1 MAEQLDSQA
10 TAVSPVSVQEFSK
23 KVKEKYPEYKDV
35 DDATLA
41 KKIVEKYP
49 EYKERVSFDQPEPV
63 PTGPQAGTEPVRQES
78 PQPTQPE
85 KPTYMQQQ
93 LRENG
98 MLPKDKLP
106 EGYSPLNDNSKNPV
120 VAKQTIT
127 EKPIFSE
134 EQKQWA
140 NEHPTLNSIFSLPGM
155 GIFKEAYIGT
165 KKAIGGLGTTL
176 DVIASNISNSI
187 AGGAQIDEQGN
198 ITYPWE
204 KGYKQDKSE
213 FYNSVRKFEEETP
226 ASSGGTTAFLGQLLP
241 QTAALA
247 ATVLMRSPTATK
259 AYLASMYGSS
269 FGNGV
274 ETYDDYIKETG
285 KQENPTDRYLVGMG
299 YGAAE
304 YIGEKVGLDYFMPK
318 GYGKLVAKSLDAS
331 PSMAKEIGKSV
342 LENYAKLTKQPLSAI
357 LKKIAIGSQVEG
369 GQEVATEL
377 MDIAI
382 DKWLTGK
389 DVTGQEI
396 RDRLL
401 QSYGGGALMGSG
413 IAPFAH
419 ISQNAATT
427 QRRRDQGKVTVS
439 IDEEGLP
446 LELIQTKDKIIGIRP
461 DGEEVKNISKST
473 IDKAQT
479 LKTEDFEKAISQYK
493 KTGSI
498 TTAIINGQQYTINN
512 PEDLGVKGKPIF
524 AKDAEGNIIPVP
536 NHKVENPVTQTLDE
550 IDQANQQEAE
560 RVKLYEGILDP
571 NAQVINEVED
581 NGARFIDFSNGQTKI
596 IFNGQEVIANDVN
609 EKYRILES
617 IVKDN
622 QLPEPKAT
630 ETGEVI
636 SPAPEKK
643 VVTQKFGNTSIDI
656 IENEGYDEVVPSEK
670 VPLEKALPALEKKFE
685 NNPKFELKVER
696 VQVEEPG
703 ETKYDDPVKKTVIK
717 SIRIVPKVAQ
727 NANIEDQ
734 NVEKVSET
742 QQQLAD
748 QQNVENIQSVESSQN
763 NQLLNEEPENVDRQV
778 SGTAQQTENTPQAQ
792 QGQGNEKGLEE
803 NVGVANQPIDTKRSN
818 EIKRKIKLLRNEDGI
833 VSDENMETFRELK
846 RELELLPLET
856 SFDVEQRI
864 KNQSSK
870 LTIDAER
877 DNRNGLSFGMKS
889 AFATALRNDGYS
901 KEDID
906 YIIGDGTSWK
916 NIAKRYDFI
925 NDKNKNNIDVAVP
938 PVATISQTPG
948 DSAKPKKSKSISKVQ
963 QQAYKIEVNPTSA
976 RDLALQYFIN
986 GGTINKNALETLYGN
1001 KMVGNPAVES
1011 ERKARFTWV
1020 KKDGL
1025 SIDEIAHSLWEQ
1037 NSHIEGNSLET
1048 SDFRDAIEDVIRS
1061 YTSPVQMAKDL
1072 VLAYDPNKQQFS
1084 DEQLDEMELNSKFEQ
1099 PLDETDVQPDEISD
1113 DIKDA
1118 IWEVSGYYDL
1128 TPEETQELNNLF
1140 NDNATEKE
1148 VNTEGK
1154 GTVDTGSPEPETKEG
1169 TSTSKNAKELTPLE
1183 KEIQSLQSERNE
1195 LLKKKGKT
1203 LSNANERN
1211 GLFGDIAAQPNDL
1224 FAGQGFDT
1232 NEAQR
1237 IVKSIDDRIYVI
1249 DQTIEDLTV
1258 KNDQVKATAEKENAG
1273 QQELVIPEK
1282 EGSLLNISEKAAQDI
1297 EGRTNLIKTLDKI
1310 SSELGEPVN
1319 IINSEEIP
1327 PSVDQMLKKVVKD
1340 KNDLSAFFFNDQVYI
1355 LSDKIKSV
1363 SDAVSSYVHETIIH
1377 KGLRNTFAQ
1386 ADRTSIIGKQYA
1398 KLDDLFIDV
1407 FGSMSRSQKMQ
1418 IANSYAPGLYENGK
1432 IMRNPTNEEKSLI
1445 GEEFLAHVSENPEIY
1460 NAPVLS
1466 KWQEWINRLAQI
1478 IRKAF
1483 RLTSN
1488 QFSQNDL
1495 LDIIREQRRRMR
1507 EQGKK
1512 DVSNEIRLKVS
1523 DNPEEN
1529 NLIAVHNIKPAG
1541 LLNANRLGGLPMPSL
1556 AIVDIN
1562 NGFDKYGDI
1571 TLIADKDFID
1581 PKKNRHS
1588 KVFASDVYSARY
1600 PNINYQIPRSGE
1612 NKIVNKV
1619 NSLFDDKS
1627 LASDISHHIK
1637 SEIEDGGLRSLSRD
1651 QYAQLLFLA
1660 DTKQPVEIKYSE
1672 SKVSDDVKQAF
1683 KDNGWLGLMY
1693 HEIHENNEVK
1703 KQLTDLYMKKYES
1716 DPDLMNIAIERFVDE
1731 DGMLNSNLL
1740 RNFIR
1745 DVQDDIQK
1753 TGKVDTYS
1761 TVRAA
1766 DDYIRN
1772 NNLQDEFEAYAA
1784 NLYDQI
1790 GVEEKIFRGYSN
1802 SGNRLYSPHTLENV
1816 LKEMKKDG
1824 IRGGEKFGYGAGSV
1838 RAMVSPEFKSLPE
1851 IQKNRGRI
1859 LPFEDDI
1866 KSSANDELIEVL
1878 DNLKKF
1884 YKYES
1889 GSFGYYDNAS
1899 EELVQLARSGRS
1911 ESFKPIDE
1919 ESRKMVADFLNK
1931 LANMPTEYFEAKIN
1945 RGVSLAEFKN
1955 ALIPSNTSPEIRD
1968 ILKFNGINTVE
1979 YKDNSERAERLKQ
1992 LADEKELRFRIIGET
2007 GAANLDKAEEA
2018 TTRLDNLAIARE
2030 MERAGKDVKSIRLA
2044 TGWEKGVDGKWRYEV
2059 PDGKLKQDKFPFE
2072 ELQSFDTKGRLIFT
2086 DHAPRKYKLSEIID
2100 DPELF
2105 KAYPE
2110 LEDLHVEFNNSNI
2123 KANGAYVNNSEG
2135 LLPKGIYLNNLDL
2148 VNENKDWN
2156 DDFTKKY
2163 LIATDDTKSTLVHEI
2178 QHAIQDI
2185 EGFAQGGNIQIG
2197 KELGEEGTRY
2207 VNALTIA
2214 RTIDSY
2220 YKSGEY
2226 NTYGEAK
2233 QQAIDDLEELMN
2245 EKYDKKTIELSG
2257 LKIEVLRERAEK
2269 LPNFDKINESARSIY
2284 RRLAGEVESRNVQTR
2299 MNMTPEERLNTLLS
2313 ETEDVSREDQIVI
2326 FDGLGINNMSEQNK
2340 PFKEIFQERHL
2351 AIQDLEDS
2359 GVKRLKVNSDGTVSV
2374 YHGTSSI
2381 NWEKIQKE
2389 GFKEGSFFSVSKSG
2403 TEYGDSPLDVAKR
2416 KFGKDGIVVEVRID
2430 PRDLSSA
2437 AAGSELYSEK
2447 SLVPKD
2453 GHFESQIVLMDG
2465 LGVSNLEDLS
2475 LGENKPMEYL
2485 KSKDVETGKPVTMTY
2500 LKNTEKAPYLGSRFG
2515 QDVEPSGFYFIQKEH
2530 EFPPSKGWIEGQ
2542 ITLNNPLV
2550 IPITDETMISYK
2562 NDLSKKYGGKKNKAL
2577 TNAIK
2582 KDGYDG
2588 IITTRD
2594 GYLGEM
2600 IKFDFDPSKQ
2610 AEEPI
2615 TDKIEQQRLEVN
2627 TEPSEAQKEAGN
2639 YKMGHVR
2646 FDGFDI
2652 SIENPKGSVRSGVD
2666 KQGNEWSQ
2674 TLPADYGYFRGTVGK
2689 DKDHVDVF
2697 IGNKPES
2704 SNIYVID
2711 QIDPNTGKFD
2721 EHKVMLGFDSQAKA
2735 KQTYLA
2741 AFEPGWKGLG
2751 QITKTDKQGLKEWFE
2766 KGDQKKPFSDN
2777 VVRFRILGDP
2787 RSGLTNIRGSW
2798 TKAKIIKELKEIKKT
2813 NTSYGKFG
2821 LLKGIASFENAQD
2834 LRNHLFYHGTGGGV
2848 SGALYPS
2855 ITMSEREAERNG
2867 GGGYGQRYFA
2877 ISVSKSKRKAA
2888 SFSGQSRS
2896 ISVYPVILNKEAN
2909 VIDRPDLNDSNEL
2922 DDIIEELWNDKV
2934 DAVRLGDWSDPHS
2947 EQELAVINPNA
2958 ISTWSGSDSRMV
2970 YGMNLADFNEKTDEE
2985 LENIIDKAKS
2995 ALIKMAEWEEN
3006 NKRPVMPEMI
3016 EYNLN
3021 DPHETVAEAQAK
3033 NKQIISERKRIREEY
3048 NQLKQAEQ
3056 RKLADNIRFRIQP
3069 RDERFDQ
3076 LREDL
3081 NKITSLARSEER
3093 LKELEESKI
3102 GKKVAERQAI
3112 IKQISGYKQGYK
3124 AGANEKRF
3132 TLYVIQRYITKYANE
3147 NINYDEA
3154 TKGEIQQLLTAMQN
3168 ANTPAK
3174 IAKAFERIDEL
3185 ASKGIKR
3192 KLINKIAKLL
3202 KNIAPKLQ
3210 SGKPVGNI
3218 SPEAYQALN
3227 KIQKII
3233 EMSQEEYDQYLE
3245 EIPDGDV
3252 ESMALASMF
3261 GNLKEKSIDNLFEAL
3276 KSATSIKKDGKLW
3289 YKEKI
3294 DELKKKHEKLINKAV
3309 DDITG
3314 GKGIQSSQQIRSDK
3328 GIVDKNSSFK
3338 EYLSKNLSFEWLLDL
3353 ISNNKK
3359 DRTGYGFMQDHFGD
3373 LVNKSENEESKGIRD
3388 TLELINEKAFEIFG
3402 KEKSALAKIFSK
3414 NSKVVKK
3421 SGVTY
3426 ATNDGR
3432 KEIPL
3437 SQNEAYKRWMEMNDP
3452 TLTPTF
3458 EKMGWDAQSLEELEN
3473 FIDPKVMKWAQ
3484 WQINEFFPKYYER
3497 VNNIY
3502 KEMYFADLPFN
3513 PNYSGYLKREKTS
3526 VGDKEDSMLRPSTLI
3541 QSVANSSL
3549 KSRIKNTRDI
3559 MLQDGDSAL
3568 ARHIAEMEHFIAWAE
3583 SIREIRAV
3591 LSSDVVQ
3598 DAIKKEHGNNIRTV
3612 LNERINSL
3620 VRGGV
3625 DRGEVNYLVDWIR
3638 KNYVTSA
3645 LGINVSLIP
3654 KQMTAMFSYLN
3665 DISIMDY
3672 IKGASEFIANPTKAI
3687 EALNDSEF
3695 IKRRY
3700 EKGWTHEIVAAMKRD
3715 IPNTLAGTK
3724 SKVNAVR
3731 DALMLPIMLGDKFA
3745 VYSGY
3750 TVYSKFYK
3758 EYKANNPL
3766 ATHKEAHDFAINKFE
3781 RIAKR
3786 TQQSSDVTDTSR
3798 FQETSLGKVFMMFK
3812 NQQQQYFRYEM
3823 AAINS
3828 LIKGKGSKTENA
3840 KIILLTH
3847 VVLPVIFQM
3856 VDNWF
3861 TDEDDDKERLRLL
3874 RAALL
3879 GPLDGL
3885 MIAGDIIGYGLERLM
3900 GEKWSYSASPM
3911 FDTVQDLG
3919 GSIDNMIKYLNEPY
3933 PEKEAEDLQ
3942 KALDFAIQFT
3952 SSTTTGIPYEP
3963 AKRVYNKIT
3972 GSEKDKRTEEQASEI
3987 IRNADEFRKFVKE
4000 AAKRNDREAYDL
4012 FTKDKNITSSVSIIS
4027 KYDSRIQKLKKGI
4040 KHYDFIKDQKKV
4052 DELEKL
4058 LDQTY
4063 KELIEKYKDLDF
4075 PKYKL
4080 NK

>member
-1 MAEQLDSQA
+1 MEEQLGTQA
-10 TAVSPVSVQEFSK
+10 AVVSPVNVQEFAK

-35 DDATLA
+35 DDLTLA
-41 KKIVEKYP
+41 QKIVEKYP
-49 EYKERVSFDQPEPV
+49 EYKDRVQFDQPE
-63 PTGPQAGTEPVRQES
+63 ES
-78 PQPTQPE
+78 GQT
-85 KPTYMQQQ
+85 KTYMENYLDERFPSPAKPEQKSTNPFAGRSITPEELSFGKTQ
-93 LRENG
+93 LSG
-98 MLPKDKLP
+98 PKSKTIVSDPLTINPIDVFTNDMITSGVVSAKQNNTEKYFQPAVQETNISSLP
-106 EGYSPLNDNSKNPV
+106 EELIASENQSEWIKNNPKLNAV
-120 VAKQTIT
+120 
-127 EKPIFSE
+127 
-134 EQKQWA
+134 
-140 NEHPTLNSIFSLPGM
+140 LNMPGM
-155 GIFKEAYIGT
+155 GLIKEAYIGS
-165 KKAIGGLGTTL
+165 KKAIGGIGTTL

-187 AGGAQIDEQGN
+187 SGGAQIDEQGN

-204 KGYKQDKSE
+204 IGYKQDKSE
-213 FYNSVRKFEEETP
+213 FYKIVRKFEEETP
-226 ASSGGTTAFLGQLLP
+226 ISSGGATAFFGQLLP
-241 QTAALA
+241 QTSALA
-247 ATVLMRSPTATK
+247 ATVLLRSPSATK

-382 DKWLTGK
+382 DTWLTGK

-401 QSYGGGALMGSG
+401 QSYGGGALMGAG

-427 QRRRDQGKVTVS
+427 ERRREQGKVTIS

-446 LELIQTKDKIIGIRP
+446 VEIVQSGDKVFGIRP

-479 LKTEDFEKAISQYK
+479 LKTEDFEKAINQYN

-498 TTAIINGQQYTINN
+498 TTATIEGQQYTINN
-512 PEDLGVKGKPIF
+512 PEDIGQEGKPIF
-524 AKDAEGNIIPVP
+524 AKDAEGNVTAVQ
-536 NHKVENPVTQTLDE
+536 NHKVENPVTQTLGE
-550 IDQANQQEAE
+550 IDQANQQAAE
-560 RVKLYEGILDP
+560 QAKLYEGIADP
-571 NAQVINEVED
+571 NAQIINEVED

-622 QLPEPKAT
+622 QLPEPKLN
-630 ETGEVI
+630 EQGEVI
-636 SPAPEKK
+636 SPVPEKK
-643 VVTQKFGNTSIDI
+643 VITQKFGNTPIDI
-656 IENEGYDEVVPSEK
+656 IENEGYDEIVPSEK
-670 VPLEKALPALEKKFE
+670 MPLEKALPALEKKFKD
-685 NNPKFELKVER
+685 NKKFKVVAEK

-717 SIRIVPKVAQ
+717 SIRIVPKVSE
-727 NANIEDQ
+727 NVNVENQ
-734 NVEKVSET
+734 NVENVPET

-748 QQNVENIQSVESSQN
+748 QQNVENIQSVVSSQN
-763 NQLLNEEPENVDRQV
+763 NQLQNEESEKSSQNVNTNINLDNIDTDNFIYVTHQTDQRGLETILKNGFDIRGGLNGTTLFGNRESIQQQIQAINEGKGHRGSDRMLVFAFPKNEFQNVRQLDQISDQLIDNGQLTIPSQYIFDVHEKSSMQTPETMPE
-778 SGTAQQTENTPQAQ
+778 SGINQGENTPQAQ
-792 QGQGNEKGLEE
+792 QGQGEQEGLEE
-803 NVGVANQPIDTKRSN
+803 NVNTGDINVGSREGLPNTPQEEKQG
-818 EIKRKIKLLRNEDGI
+818 EIKLGDQISFTYLDGSDHTGEVIGEAQDGKLRIKAEDGFIYRMPKDKVGDVRFRVEEREKSEVEQTIDYLQSLDSSPKEIVVGSKAEIVQYLKENHYPYKTVKLIELHNFYATCIDGLIIINTDLSSSNIEAIKSWAHERTHSEVYFNVSDQELIDLYNLIGEQEFRRIVPAFHWNDPIAVKADEYLAYAIQGIAENGFIDPQIPAEVQKIITNIVNEFTTPKILQDAKNRTYLSDEKGQVRNENDGSGNGRGIQQNSGNNGRTESDRNQSLRVDEAGTKQEVNELAGSNTRNGRGIRQRTSSDANGSEGSAVMASGIQNEADRRGTSDIRSGRILDGNSTGLTISDQASEDLKNRHNALDAITRIGTELNIPVQVVNSSELTSDNNQLVFVDNGTVTI
-833 VSDENMETFRELK
+833 VSDR
-846 RELELLPLET
+846 
-856 SFDVEQRI
+856 V
-864 KNQSSK
+864 
-870 LTIDAER
+870 
-877 DNRNGLSFGMKS
+877 
-889 AFATALRNDGYS
+889 
-901 KEDID
+901 
-906 YIIGDGTSWK
+906 
-916 NIAKRYDFI
+916 
-925 NDKNKNNIDVAVP
+925 
-938 PVATISQTPG
+938 
-948 DSAKPKKSKSISKVQ
+948 
-963 QQAYKIEVNPTSA
+963 
-976 RDLALQYFIN
+976 
-986 GGTINKNALETLYGN
+986 
-1001 KMVGNPAVES
+1001 
-1011 ERKARFTWV
+1011 
-1020 KKDGL
+1020 
-1025 SIDEIAHSLWEQ
+1025 
-1037 NSHIEGNSLET
+1037 
-1048 SDFRDAIEDVIRS
+1048 
-1061 YTSPVQMAKDL
+1061 
-1072 VLAYDPNKQQFS
+1072 
-1084 DEQLDEMELNSKFEQ
+1084 
-1099 PLDETDVQPDEISD
+1099 
-1113 DIKDA
+1113 
-1118 IWEVSGYYDL
+1118 
-1128 TPEETQELNNLF
+1128 
-1140 NDNATEKE
+1140 
-1148 VNTEGK
+1148 
-1154 GTVDTGSPEPETKEG
+1154 
-1169 TSTSKNAKELTPLE
+1169 
-1183 KEIQSLQSERNE
+1183 
-1195 LLKKKGKT
+1195 
-1203 LSNANERN
+1203 
-1211 GLFGDIAAQPNDL
+1211 
-1224 FAGQGFDT
+1224 
-1232 NEAQR
+1232 
-1237 IVKSIDDRIYVI
+1237 
-1249 DQTIEDLTV
+1249 
-1258 KNDQVKATAEKENAG
+1258 
-1273 QQELVIPEK
+1273 
-1282 EGSLLNISEKAAQDI
+1282 
-1297 EGRTNLIKTLDKI
+1297 
-1310 SSELGEPVN
+1310 
-1319 IINSEEIP
+1319 
-1327 PSVDQMLKKVVKD
+1327 
-1340 KNDLSAFFFNDQVYI
+1340 
-1355 LSDKIKSV
+1355 KSV
-1363 SDAVSSYVHETIIH
+1363 SEVIKALVKEVATTE
-1377 KGLRNTFAQ
+1377 GLREMLAG
-1386 ADRTSIIGKQYA
+1386 ADPNSIIGKQLA
-1398 KLDDLFIDV
+1398 KFDEL
-1407 FGSMSRSQKMQ
+1407 S
-1418 IANSYAPGLYENGK
+1418 P
-1432 IMRNPTNEEKSLI
+1432 EELQSDK
-1445 GEEFLAHVSENPEIY
+1445 
-1460 NAPVLS
+1460 
-1466 KWQEWINRLAQI
+1466 LAQI

-1495 LDIIREQRRRMR
+1495 LDIIREQRRRMKER
-1507 EQGKK
+1507 TGQNKFDDAVRFRTEDQSQIIQDARKFLDFEDFVDAYQNADFRDSHSAPGNSQSGLTVQERMDQGDDFNLAEVVQGFSTQPDDYFDPRNGARWYGYDDKEGMQ
-1512 DVSNEIRLKVS
+1512 SYFAIRSVM
-1523 DNPEEN
+1523 N
-1529 NLIAVHNIKPAG
+1529 
-1541 LLNANRLGGLPMPSL
+1541 
-1556 AIVDIN
+1556 DIN
-1562 NGFDKYGDI
+1562 SQIREKGEI
-1571 TLIADKDFID
+1571 TKMPKIKAYRAVPKEVLENKFID
-1581 PKKNRHS
+1581 RDWITFS
-1588 KVFASDVYSARY
+1588 KEYAKGHGESRFGKGEYKIISQSVPADQVWWDG
-1600 PNINYQIPRSGE
+1600 NDINEWGYDTGST
-1612 NKIVNKV
+1612 
-1619 NSLFDDKS
+1619 DK
-1627 LASDISHHIK
+1627 
-1637 SEIEDGGLRSLSRD
+1637 
-1651 QYAQLLFLA
+1651 
-1660 DTKQPVEIKYSE
+1660 
-1672 SKVSDDVKQAF
+1672 
-1683 KDNGWLGLMY
+1683 
-1693 HEIHENNEVK
+1693 
-1703 KQLTDLYMKKYES
+1703 LY
-1716 DPDLMNIAIERFVDE
+1716 
-1731 DGMLNSNLL
+1731 
-1740 RNFIR
+1740 RN
-1745 DVQDDIQK
+1745 D
-1753 TGKVDTYS
+1753 
-1761 TVRAA
+1761 
-1766 DDYIRN
+1766 
-1772 NNLQDEFEAYAA
+1772 
-1784 NLYDQI
+1784 
-1790 GVEEKIFRGYSN
+1790 
-1802 SGNRLYSPHTLENV
+1802 
-1816 LKEMKKDG
+1816 
-1824 IRGGEKFGYGAGSV
+1824 
-1838 RAMVSPEFKSLPE
+1838 
-1851 IQKNRGRI
+1851 
-1859 LPFEDDI
+1859 
-1866 KSSANDELIEVL
+1866 
-1878 DNLKKF
+1878 LKK
-1884 YKYES
+1884 
-1889 GSFGYYDNAS
+1889 
-1899 EELVQLARSGRS
+1899 
-1911 ESFKPIDE
+1911 IWDE
-1919 ESRKMVADFLNK
+1919 VHGE
-1931 LANMPTEYFEAKIN
+1931 T
-1945 RGVSLAEFKN
+1945 
-1955 ALIPSNTSPEIRD
+1955 
-1968 ILKFNGINTVE
+1968 
-1979 YKDNSERAERLKQ
+1979 
-1992 LADEKELRFRIIGET
+1992 RFRIIGEA

-2018 TTRLDNLAIARE
+2018 TTRLDNLKVARE
-2030 MERAGKDVKSIRLA
+2030 MDKPINEATEEEFDDAALNLATLDLEDDQVRYPKTDGRNSTFIDGGTGYNLYILDKEEIPEAGPFEISIENDEGDQIGFIRATTSNKVISINLIHIKEAFRGNGIGTDIYEKLLNNGYTLKSDSEITDSTYSLYSRLAKYGYKRLVYPDGRIGLKKQFTPQQIRLA

-2059 PDGKLKQDKFPFE
+2059 PDGKFNKVVQKMIDNQKANNIPE
-2072 ELQSFDTKGRLIFT
+2072 TWG
-2086 DHAPRKYKLSEIID
+2086 LSYPLSLNKIID
-2100 DPELF
+2100 DPQMFIE
-2105 KAYPE
+2105 YPE
-2110 LEDLHVEFNNSNI
+2110 LANVKVQVNVKSGNKNKGSYSSN
-2123 KANGAYVNNSEG
+2123 
-2135 LLPKGIYLNNLDL
+2135 LLDTELGKID
-2148 VNENKDWN
+2148 VQASDFENFKSV
-2156 DDFTKKY
+2156 
-2163 LIATDDTKSTLVHEI
+2163 LIHEI
-2178 QHAIQDI
+2178 QHAIQEI
-2185 EGFAQGGNIQIG
+2185 EGFAKGGNIESMTEFVINDLEKIIKDSDTM
-2197 KELGEEGTRY
+2197 KELEDLKEK
-2207 VNALTIA
+2207 VV
-2214 RTIDSY
+2214 
-2220 YKSGEY
+2220 KSK
-2226 NTYGEAK
+2226 N
-2233 QQAIDDLEELMN
+2233 
-2245 EKYDKKTIELSG
+2245 KKTGSIVKEIEKEQKRL
-2257 LKIEVLRERAEK
+2257 LNNLINK
-2269 LPNFDKINESARSIY
+2269 LVDDGTISSMKADNY
-2284 RRLAGEVESRNVQTR
+2284 HRLAGEVESRNVQTR

-2313 ETEDVSREDQIVI
+2313 ETEDVARED
-2326 FDGLGINNMSEQNK
+2326 
-2340 PFKEIFQERHL
+2340 
-2351 AIQDLEDS
+2351 
-2359 GVKRLKVNSDGTVSV
+2359 
-2374 YHGTSSI
+2374 
-2381 NWEKIQKE
+2381 
-2389 GFKEGSFFSVSKSG
+2389 
-2403 TEYGDSPLDVAKR
+2403 
-2416 KFGKDGIVVEVRID
+2416 
-2430 PRDLSSA
+2430 
-2437 AAGSELYSEK
+2437 
-2447 SLVPKD
+2447 
-2453 GHFESQIVLMDG
+2453 QIVLMDG
-2465 LGVSNLEDLS
+2465 LGVSNLENQIPETITVNGVERPTRNSKGQFIYTTKEGIENFWKWFGDSKVVDEQDKPLVVYHGTAS
-2475 LGENKPMEYL
+2475 DFDEFSVKGTNFNQSTLGYYFTSGAIPNTSKGIYYGSTASEYAQNAQKSGYAELDGANIIPVYL
-2485 KSKDVETGKPVTMTY
+2485 KIENPIKVEADGWYSANTAVDKQRSEIENIKSKGKNDGVISEYSDKNEGGNEKILVAFSPTQIKSATGNIGTFSPETNDIRFRIQNKDKIIDVVNLKTY
-2500 LKNTEKAPYLGSRFG
+2500 NTQSKLDTDKLLKNGYEYIDKAMPNITKDDYFISTKGNFERVSRDEWSKLDSPITRSDSGSSYKLDGEYIYRASDHWGRVASCDWNVNSNYYYRSPNYYYKNNDGKEIYLGKNEPLTIGKIKLSDLKRIPSSLVRIETPDIRFRI
-2515 QDVEPSGFYFIQKEH
+2515 D
-2530 EFPPSKGWIEGQ
+2530 
-2542 ITLNNPLV
+2542 
-2550 IPITDETMISYK
+2550 
-2562 NDLSKKYGGKKNKAL
+2562 KAS
-2577 TNAIK
+2577 
-2582 KDGYDG
+2582 
-2588 IITTRD
+2588 
-2594 GYLGEM
+2594 E
-2600 IKFDFDPSKQ
+2600 
-2610 AEEPI
+2610 
-2615 TDKIEQQRLEVN
+2615 EVN
-2627 TEPSEAQKEAGN
+2627 TNPTEAQKSAGN
-2639 YKMGHVR
+2639 YRMGHIR

-2674 TLPADYGYFRGTVGK
+2674 VLPADYGYFRGTVGK

-2697 IGNKPES
+2697 IGSKPEA
-2704 SNIYVID
+2704 SNIYIID

-2766 KGDQKKPFSDN
+2766 SGDQKKPFSDN
-2777 VVRFRILGDP
+2777 HPQIRFRFAFHGSPHSFDKFSLSKIGTGEGAQAYGWGLYFTDKESIAKSYANVIKTTVKLDGIKTNSIAISELVKQYIQTHNSNNPTLEQLKNMTSALFLMEGISKEEHDLVQNSNSLFIENIPTRNLYKVKIHGDKTLEELNFLRWDKPVTDESRNKIANQIDVEREKFTAQNGRVSVADDAKEYLYMVDDAGKYPTGKDIYSQLESYLGSDKKASLFLLRAGIDGIIYPAEYQTKGTHEEAFNYVVFDENAVQIQEHTRFRI
-2787 RSGLTNIRGSW
+2787 
-2798 TKAKIIKELKEIKKT
+2798 A
-2813 NTSYGKFG
+2813 
-2821 LLKGIASFENAQD
+2821 
-2834 LRNHLFYHGTGGGV
+2834 
-2848 SGALYPS
+2848 
-2855 ITMSEREAERNG
+2855 
-2867 GGGYGQRYFA
+2867 
-2877 ISVSKSKRKAA
+2877 
-2888 SFSGQSRS
+2888 
-2896 ISVYPVILNKEAN
+2896 
-2909 VIDRPDLNDSNEL
+2909 
-2922 DDIIEELWNDKV
+2922 
-2934 DAVRLGDWSDPHS
+2934 
-2947 EQELAVINPNA
+2947 
-2958 ISTWSGSDSRMV
+2958 
-2970 YGMNLADFNEKTDEE
+2970 
-2985 LENIIDKAKS
+2985 
-2995 ALIKMAEWEEN
+2995 
-3006 NKRPVMPEMI
+3006 
-3016 EYNLN
+3016 
-3021 DPHETVAEAQAK
+3021 
-3033 NKQIISERKRIREEY
+3033 
-3048 NQLKQAEQ
+3048 
-3056 RKLADNIRFRIQP
+3056 P
-3069 RDERFDQ
+3069 RDERIDQ

-3081 NKITSLARSEER
+3081 DKVTSLAKSAER

-3233 EMSQEEYDQYLE
+3233 EMSPEEYDQYLE
-3245 EIPDGDV
+3245 EISDGDI

-3276 KSATSIKKDGKLW
+3276 KTATSIKKDGKLW

-3314 GKGIQSSQQIRSDK
+3314 GKGIQSSQQIRTDK
-3328 GIVDKNSSFK
+3328 GVVDKNSSLK

-3373 LVNKSENEESKGIRD
+3373 LANKSENEESKGIRD

-3458 EKMGWDAQSLEELEN
+3458 EKMGWDAQSLEELEK

-3591 LSSDVVQ
+3591 LSSDAVQ

-3645 LGINVSLIP
+3645 LGINVSLTP

-3695 IKRRY
+3695 IRRRY

-3715 IPNTLAGTK
+3715 NPNTLAGTK

-3750 TVYSKFYK
+3750 PVYSKFFK

-3766 ATHKEAHDFAINKFE
+3766 STDKEAHDFAINKFE
-3781 RIAKR
+3781 RVAKR

-3828 LIKGKGSKTENA
+3828 LIKGKGSKAENA

-3847 VVLPVIFQM
+3847 IILPVIFQM
-3856 VDNWF
+3856 VANWF
-3861 TDEDDDKERLRLL
+3861 TDEDDDKERMRLL

-3885 MIAGDIIGYGLERLM
+3885 MIAGDIIGYGLERIM

-4063 KELIEKYKDLDF
+4063 KELIEGYKDLDY